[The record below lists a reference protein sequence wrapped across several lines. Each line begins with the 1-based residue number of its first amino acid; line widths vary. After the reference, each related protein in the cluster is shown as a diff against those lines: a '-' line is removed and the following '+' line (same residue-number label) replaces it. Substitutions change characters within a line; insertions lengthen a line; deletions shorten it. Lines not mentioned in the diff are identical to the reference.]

1 MDLPWD
7 NLYINMKEANK
18 DNLINFNIIDDDI
31 EISPEILSATNKN
44 HFKLKREYIQLIST
58 STSPYPPS
66 YIINKQFKFK
76 IKINNQIQL

>member
-44 HFKLKREYIQLIST
+44 NLKLKREYIQLT
-58 STSPYPPS
+58 STSPYVPS
-66 YIINKQFKFK
+66 YILNKQFKFK
-76 IKINNQIQL
+76 

>member
-44 HFKLKREYIQLIST
+44 NLKLKREYIQLT
-58 STSPYPPS
+58 SASPYVPS
-66 YIINKQFKFK
+66 YILNKQFKFK
-76 IKINNQIQL
+76 

>member
-44 HFKLKREYIQLIST
+44 NLKLKREYIQLT
-58 STSPYPPS
+58 SSSPYVPS
-66 YIINKQFKFK
+66 YILNKQFKFK
-76 IKINNQIQL
+76 

>member
-44 HFKLKREYIQLIST
+44 HLKLNREYIQLT
-58 STSPYPPS
+58 STYPYPPS
-66 YIINKQFKFK
+66 YILNKQFKFK
-76 IKINNQIQL
+76 